1 MFQNVSNTGIIQLS
15 LLDRGRLRQL
25 LMDLEVLHR
34 FSTGSLKEEYNQL
47 SMLLKIEVKTRTLK
61 KDSLREL

>member
-34 FSTGSLKEEYNQL
+34 FLTGSLKEEYNQL